1 MLDAAVQ
8 RSQTDPQAG
17 GEIRLRA
24 FPAFQEFAQAG
35 ILVIDALRPRVFDHQ
50 ILSPDLERL
59 AKDGGAQN
67 QRL

>member
-24 FPAFQEFAQAG
+24 FPTFQEFAQAG
-35 ILVIDALRPRVFDHQ
+35 ILVIDALTPAACLRSSDPE
-50 ILSPDLERL
+50 P
-59 AKDGGAQN
+59 
-67 QRL
+67 